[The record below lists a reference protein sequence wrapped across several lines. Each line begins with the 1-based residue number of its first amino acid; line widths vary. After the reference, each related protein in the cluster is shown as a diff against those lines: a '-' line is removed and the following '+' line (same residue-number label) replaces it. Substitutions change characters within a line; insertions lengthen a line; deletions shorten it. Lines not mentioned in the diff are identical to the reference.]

1 MANAA
6 MSKTKKKE
14 SLGDI
19 AKTVF
24 YALLIA
30 FAFRTILFQPFSI
43 PSGSMKSTLLIG
55 DYLFVSKSA
64 YGWSRHSMPFS
75 PPIFDGRL
83 WGAEP
88 LRGDVVVFKYP
99 PDGRTDYIKRLIGL
113 PGDVIEMREGL
124 LYVNGI
130 AAKMERAGEFIEPYE
145 GSVRCSE
152 RRVIDG
158 ETMCVKE
165 RWIETLPGGPSH
177 VVLNADDNHGIYDN
191 TGPITVPEG
200 HYFFMGD
207 NRDNSLDSREP
218 RKVGFVPFENLIGR
232 AEVIFLS
239 TKGAFWEPWNW
250 RFDRFLSDIK

>member
-1 MANAA
+1 MAHAA
-6 MSKTKKKE
+6 MSKTRKKE
-14 SLGDI
+14 SAGDI
-19 AKTVF
+19 FRTVA

-30 FAFRTILFQPFSI
+30 FAFRTILFQPFNI

-75 PPIFDGRL
+75 PPLFEGRL
-83 WGAEP
+83 WAAEP
-88 LRGDVVVFKYP
+88 VRGDVIVFKYP

-113 PGDVIEMREGL
+113 PGDVIEMRRGQ

-130 AAKMERAGEFIEPYE
+130 AATMERAGEFIEPDI
-145 GSVRCSE
+145 GNVRCIE

-158 ETMCVKE
+158 EPMCVKE
-165 RWIETLPGGPSH
+165 RWIETLPGGVSH
-177 VVLNADDNHGIYDN
+177 VVLNADDNLGQYDN

-207 NRDNSLDSREP
+207 NRDNSRDSREP
-218 RKVGFVPFENLIGR
+218 RAVGFVPFENLVGR
-232 AEVIFLS
+232 AEFIFLS
-239 TKGAFWEPWNW
+239 TKGAFWEPWKW
-250 RFDRFLSDIK
+250 RFDRFFTDIQ

>member
-1 MANAA
+1 MVDSTMGKA
-6 MSKTKKKE
+6 KKKE
-14 SLGDI
+14 SAWDI
-19 AKTVF
+19 AKTVI

-75 PPIFDGRL
+75 PPLFEGRL

-88 LRGDVVVFKYP
+88 ERGDVIVFKYP

-113 PGDVIEMREGL
+113 PGDVIEMRKGVL
-124 LYVNGI
+124 HVNGV
-130 AAKMERAGEFIEPYE
+130 AAKMERDGEFIEPLQ
-145 GSVRCSE
+145 GSARCTE

-165 RWIETLPGGPSH
+165 RWIETLPGGRSN
-177 VVLNADDNHGIYDN
+177 VVLNSDDNLGIYDN
-191 TGPITVPEG
+191 TGEILVPEG
-200 HYFFMGD
+200 HYFFIGD

-218 RKVGFVPFENLIGR
+218 RKVGFVPYENLIGR
-232 AEVIFLS
+232 AEIIFLS
-239 TKGAFWEPWNW
+239 TEGAFWEPWKW
-250 RFDRFLSDIK
+250 RFGRFMSGIE